1 MCTKR
6 KEQTM
11 YTDLNEEE
19 LELIK
24 QVVVD
29 RNDIEVL
36 TEAEVQ
42 TLVDMY
48 TVDYLNNDL
57 F

>member
-1 MCTKR
+1 
-6 KEQTM
+6 M
-11 YTDLNEEE
+11 YTELNEEE

-24 QVVVD
+24 QVVAD

-36 TEAEVQ
+36 TNAEVQ

-48 TVDYLNNDL
+48 TIDYLNNDL

>member
-1 MCTKR
+1 
-6 KEQTM
+6 M

-24 QVVVD
+24 QVLVD

-42 TLVDMY
+42 TLIDMY